1 MIFDTISNI
10 ENYKGLGKVYAA
22 LEFLS
27 KTDFS
32 QMELGKYI
40 LDDDNV
46 FYMVQSYNTKEAG
59 AKTEAHKAYIDIQY
73 IVSGSEA
80 MEVCDVKRMVSA
92 TEYDPEKDC
101 AFFTATEKTT
111 HLALSTGDYAIFF
124 PDDIHKPGISPDEN
138 AVFVKKIV
146 AKVRIR

>member
-1 MIFDTISNI
+1 M
-10 ENYKGLGKVYAA
+10 EKGELW
-22 LEFLS
+22 
-27 KTDFS
+27 FS
-32 QMELGKYI
+32 
-40 LDDDNV
+40 
-46 FYMVQSYNTKEAG
+46 VQEYETRPADERKFEG
-59 AKTEAHKAYIDIQY
+59 HKNYIDIQY